1 MEVDED
7 LSLSD
12 QIFSICNSLGKYE
25 RVIGSDNKVSQK
37 YELGEECL
45 GCLKDMKE
53 ILRYNDHTTF
63 EVYCELWRLKI
74 IEKDLIP
81 IILLNKDPCDSTQS
95 RLTLAC
101 IEIIVRMT
109 CPDLSPE
116 IDFLNEEEVD
126 ISQINRATRERVKS
140 QYDYKVTFTQNPE
153 ILRIIHDFLKSFLLV
168 EKRERTQQ
176 DNMNIR
182 LLLHLFRNLVA
193 IKDLADYNIPRTTL
207 QNQLI
212 ILYEKEGIF
221 KTLFNL
227 ASDNKELLQW
237 NTIIQEIFYHVFYDI
252 EPQSLL
258 KNAREEA
265 ETRAKKLLKEE
276 QVKKSKNQNKDSR
289 YNGSVWIKVPP
300 GKDLIIHKR
309 DGMQGNG
316 PKVLDSLKKRKYQ
329 KTLLSDELDK
339 KKRDSIIHDQEA
351 YQCLKSIAIQFFTKT
366 FNAFVVSVRKKLESE
381 QDEHPLHSIHFF
393 YIVWFFLEFRNL
405 LQNNTSPTEEDE
417 SELEE
422 LKNSYYSFDLVNA
435 IMDCEGFLLV
445 FEKISFFKHNKRWS
459 DLHFGLDCLR
469 QMLLTA
475 RAMKRFDDKQ
485 MRYKAE
491 YILDKIYYE
500 KDYLKMMLSL
510 AKEFKDQSFGYLQS
524 LIATIHILFERLE
537 SCSETTFEILEVSRT
552 KQRSHSEMEEGPCA
566 DDRYEDVIEY
576 VKVNR
581 ENSKEHKLVFEEF
594 QMGLVNESII
604 STYCS
609 LLEYY
614 ERIDSESLYH
624 ITTAFHR
631 IIIRCSA
638 DTIFF
643 KLSILEL
650 LNRISIHFEGL
661 QKLSASQNEFKDFI
675 RLVSESFF
683 NYAEKNDLMYCE
695 VFCPKTT
702 HNWRCLKYGYD
713 FFDISVSEKL
723 RLKEIAEQKSD
734 SNSDSNESSNEHE
747 EYNETQKDENE
758 NEDSD
763 L

>member
-140 QYDYKVTFTQNPE
+140 
-153 ILRIIHDFLKSFLLV
+153 H
-168 EKRERTQQ
+168 ERTQQ

-366 FNAFVVSVRKKLESE
+366 FNGIKKLESE

-469 QMLLTA
+469 QMANIYLTYL
-475 RAMKRFDDKQ
+475 M

-510 AKEFKDQSFGYLQS
+510 AKEFKDQSFG
-524 LIATIHILFERLE
+524 LE

-713 FFDISVSEKL
+713 FFDISVSEK
-723 RLKEIAEQKSD
+723 
-734 SNSDSNESSNEHE
+734 
-747 EYNETQKDENE
+747 
-758 NEDSD
+758 
-763 L
+763 

>member
-53 ILRYNDHTTF
+53 ILRYNDPTAL

-95 RLTLAC
+95 SLALAC
-101 IEIIVRMT
+101 IRMT
-109 CPDLSPE
+109 WPHDLSTE
-116 IDFLNEEEVD
+116 IDILNEEDVD

-168 EKRERTQQ
+168 EKRERTQK
-176 DNMNIR
+176 DNQNIR

-193 IKDLADYNIPRTTL
+193 IKDLTDYNIPRTTL

-227 ASDNKELLQW
+227 ASDNKELSQW

-258 KNAREEA
+258 KNPREEA

-289 YNGSVWIKVPP
+289 YNGSIWIK

-309 DGMQGNG
+309 DGMRGNG
-316 PKVLDSLKKRKYQ
+316 PKVLDNLKKRKYE
-329 KTLLSDELDK
+329 KTLLS
-339 KKRDSIIHDQEA
+339 
-351 YQCLKSIAIQFFTKT
+351 
-366 FNAFVVSVRKKLESE
+366 
-381 QDEHPLHSIHFF
+381 
-393 YIVWFFLEFRNL
+393 
-405 LQNNTSPTEEDE
+405 
-417 SELEE
+417 
-422 LKNSYYSFDLVNA
+422 
-435 IMDCEGFLLV
+435 
-445 FEKISFFKHNKRWS
+445 
-459 DLHFGLDCLR
+459 
-469 QMLLTA
+469 LLTA

-491 YILDKIYYE
+491 YILNKIYYE
-500 KDYLKMMLSL
+500 EGYLKMMLSL
-510 AKEFKDQSFGYLQS
+510 AKEFKDQSFG
-524 LIATIHILFERLE
+524 LE
-537 SCSETTFEILEVSRT
+537 SCSETTFEIQEVSRT
-552 KQRSHSEMEEGPCA
+552 KQRSHSEMEEDPCA
-566 DDRYEDVIEY
+566 DDHYEDVIEY

-581 ENSKEHKLVFEEF
+581 ENSKEHKLAFEEF

-702 HNWRCLKYGYD
+702 RNWRCLKYGYD
-713 FFDISVSEKL
+713 YFDISVSEK
-723 RLKEIAEQKSD
+723 
-734 SNSDSNESSNEHE
+734 
-747 EYNETQKDENE
+747 
-758 NEDSD
+758 
-763 L
+763 